1 MEPHLNIW
9 IEQNGTV
16 VLSEWRVRLL
26 EAIEQT
32 GSINSAAAVMKITFA
47 RAWGKIHEMEEGLGF
62 KLVDTQIGG
71 TGGGGATLTAKG
83 RELMRKFCA
92 FSQGLDKEIEQRFD
106 SAFD

>member
-9 IEQNGTV
+9 IEHRGTV

-26 EAIEQT
+26 ETIEET

-71 TGGGGATLTAKG
+71 QGGGGATITVKG
-83 RELMRKFCA
+83 RTLIRKFRA
-92 FSQGLDKEIEQRFD
+92 FGEGLDEEIDQRFNT
-106 SAFD
+106 AFG

>member
-9 IEQNGTV
+9 IEQNGAV

-32 GSINSAAAVMKITFA
+32 GSINSAAAAMKVTFA

-62 KLVDTQIGG
+62 KLVDRQIGG

-83 RELMRKFCA
+83 RVFIRKFRA
-92 FSQGLDKEIEQRFD
+92 LSQGLNEEIEQRFD
-106 SAFD
+106 TAFG